1 MRLFISRNFFL
12 LWSGQVVSQIGDSF
26 YMIALAWWLLEKT
39 GSTAAMGLF
48 LVASTLPEMLLGP
61 FAGGFAD
68 RFNRKVIIVAADI
81 LRGLVVLTV
90 TLLQVLDALAVWH
103 CFVAAVLLSIGTA
116 FFNPTLM
123 AVIPQVVERDE
134 LPRANAL
141 SQMVSGG
148 AKVLGP
154 VAGAAFVS
162 IAGYGPVFL
171 VNALSYLVSAL
182 LEGFLSLPDGSTMKE
197 EKMLQGLK
205 EGIRFILRSREV
217 LVIILVIALVHVF
230 FGSLSVSAPFLA
242 RSLNGNGVQNLG
254 YLEGM
259 IGGGMV
265 LGAVLIHLKKANSRS
280 CSLFTAVVVAG
291 LCFVTLGIINSTG
304 LKDKLPY
311 LAVFLLIGFSVATA
325 SVYWRSLLQVQVPNE
340 MAGRVFGV
348 CTTVANLSL
357 PLSFGT
363 FGALLTHFSIAVT
376 LTSCGTG
383 LVAAALI
390 LMLYYRRLVH
400 FKDLPVP

>member
-1 MRLFISRNFFL
+1 MTLFISRNYFL
-12 LWSGQVVSQIGDSF
+12 LWSGQLVSQIGDRF
-26 YMIALAWWLLEKT
+26 YMIALAWWLLENT
-39 GSTAAMGLF
+39 GSTVTMGLF
-48 LVASTLPEMLLGP
+48 LAASTLPEMLLGP

-68 RFNRKVIIVAADI
+68 RWNRKVIIVTADI

-90 TLLQVLDALAVWH
+90 TLLQAQGALVVWH
-103 CFVAAVLLSIGTA
+103 CFVVTVLLSLGTA
-116 FFNPTLM
+116 FFNTTVM

-148 AKVLGP
+148 ATVLGP

-162 IAGYGPVFL
+162 MAGYGPVFL

-182 LEGFLSLPDGSTMKE
+182 LEGFLRLPGGKTMKE
-197 EKMLQGLK
+197 KKMLQSLK
-205 EGIRFILRSREV
+205 EGISFIVRSREV

-254 YLEGM
+254 FLETM

-265 LGAVLIHLKKANSRS
+265 LGAVLIHRKAALKWS
-280 CSLFTAVVVAG
+280 SLFTAVLVAG
-291 LCFVTLGIINSTG
+291 LCFMTTGIFSSAG
-304 LKDKLPY
+304 LKTKLPY

-325 SVYWRSLLQVQVPNE
+325 SVYWRSLLQAQVPNE

-348 CTTVANLSL
+348 CTTVANVSL
-357 PLSFGT
+357 PLSFAT
-363 FGALLTHFSIAVT
+363 FGALLKHFSIAVT
-376 LTSCGTG
+376 LTGCGVG
-383 LVAAALI
+383 LVVASLS
-390 LMLYYRRLVH
+390 LMIYYRRLVR
-400 FKDLPVP
+400 FKVLN

>member
-1 MRLFISRNFFL
+1 MTLFISRNYFL
-12 LWSGQVVSQIGDSF
+12 LWSGQLVSQIGDRF
-26 YMIALAWWLLEKT
+26 YMIALAWWLLENT
-39 GSTAAMGLF
+39 GSTVTMGLF
-48 LVASTLPEMLLGP
+48 LAASTLPEMLLGP

-68 RFNRKVIIVAADI
+68 RWNRKVIIVTADI

-90 TLLQVLDALAVWH
+90 TLLQAQGALAVWH
-103 CFVAAVLLSIGTA
+103 CFVMTVLLSLGTA
-116 FFNPTLM
+116 FFNTTVM

-148 AKVLGP
+148 ATVLGP

-162 IAGYGPVFL
+162 MAGYGPVFL

-182 LEGFLSLPDGSTMKE
+182 LEGFLRLPGGKKMNEK
-197 EKMLQGLK
+197 KMLQGLK
-205 EGIRFILRSREV
+205 EGISFIVRSREV

-254 YLEGM
+254 FLETM

-265 LGAVLIHLKKANSRS
+265 LGAVLIHRKAALKWS
-280 CSLFTAVVVAG
+280 SLFTAVLVAG
-291 LCFVTLGIINSTG
+291 LCFMTTGIISSAG
-304 LKDKLPY
+304 LKTKLPY

-325 SVYWRSLLQVQVPNE
+325 SVYWRSLLQAQVPNE

-348 CTTVANLSL
+348 CTTVANVSL
-357 PLSFGT
+357 PLSFAT
-363 FGALLTHFSIAVT
+363 FGALLKHFSIAVT
-376 LTSCGTG
+376 LTGCGAG
-383 LVAAALI
+383 LVVASLS
-390 LMLYYRRLVH
+390 LMIYYRRLVR
-400 FKDLPVP
+400 FKEQSVS